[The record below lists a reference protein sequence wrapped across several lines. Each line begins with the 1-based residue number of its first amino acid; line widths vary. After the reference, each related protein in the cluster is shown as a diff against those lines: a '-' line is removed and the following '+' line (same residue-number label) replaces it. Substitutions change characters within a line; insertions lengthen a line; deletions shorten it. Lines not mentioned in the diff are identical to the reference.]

1 MVLII
6 MLVLLPFAL
15 LIAVDSVELPAISAV
30 VVSVV
35 IPEGTDNHTMHCQ
48 LDPEACCFCLS
59 ILELSELGQA

>member
-15 LIAVDSVELPAISAV
+15 LIAVELPATSAV

>member
-15 LIAVDSVELPAISAV
+15 LIAVELPATSAV

-35 IPEGTDNHTMHCQ
+35 IPAGTDNHAMHCQ
-48 LDPEACCFCLS
+48 LDPAACCFCLS